1 MLYNCFLK
9 SGIVYIP
16 TVVKMQ
22 TGVYSDEEPVA
33 VVPVADVAGLHRGLR
48 DAIGRGNVIVPN
60 PPKDQWPPPV
70 LLKYSAAQ
78 TWPAF
83 ARGTSQWSIVEEPQG
98 TYRIVGHRK
107 HQDGYWVQDPEQRSD
122 FPPGTSVDSV
132 IDRMI
137 AILQEA
143 AKNRRA
149 GRPWLPSKN

>member
-9 SGIVYIP
+9 SGIVYVP

-33 VVPVADVAGLHRGLR
+33 VVPVADAIGLRRALR

-70 LLKYSAAQ
+70 LLKYSGAQ
-78 TWPAF
+78 TWSAF
-83 ARGTSQWSIVEEPQG
+83 ARGASQWSIVEDPQG

-107 HQDGYWVQDPEQRSD
+107 HPDGYWVQDPEQGID
-122 FPPGTSVDSV
+122 FQPGTSIDTV
-132 IDRMI
+132 IERMI
-137 AILQEA
+137 TILQEA
-143 AKNRRA
+143 AR
-149 GRPWLPSKN
+149 S